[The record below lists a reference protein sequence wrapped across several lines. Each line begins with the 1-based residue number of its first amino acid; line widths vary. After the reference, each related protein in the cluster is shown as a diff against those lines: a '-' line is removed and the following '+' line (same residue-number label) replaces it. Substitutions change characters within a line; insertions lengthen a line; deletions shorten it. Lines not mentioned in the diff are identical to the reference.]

1 MQFAT
6 RRLSA
11 TLIVVVA
18 ITATACRATGSGASD
33 SAKVPART
41 DSAPSPTAAA
51 PADSVIL
58 RTDKG
63 AYRAG
68 EKMTLTL
75 ENKSA
80 SSFTFNPCNR
90 SIERQDGG
98 NWIALPDEGRM
109 CTMEAWVLDPHGSR
123 SGPTELPATIAP
135 GKYRVVIRLNRD
147 QTAGA
152 QSPAVSAISDAI
164 TIS

>member
-1 MQFAT
+1 
-6 RRLSA
+6 
-11 TLIVVVA
+11 
-18 ITATACRATGSGASD
+18 
-33 SAKVPART
+33 
-41 DSAPSPTAAA
+41 
-51 PADSVIL
+51 
-58 RTDKG
+58 
-63 AYRAG
+63 
-68 EKMTLTL
+68 MTLTL

-98 NWIALPDEGRM
+98 KWIALPDEGRM

-135 GKYRVVIRLNRD
+135 GKYRVVVRLNRD

-152 QSPAVSAISDAI
+152 QSSAVSAISDAI
-164 TIS
+164 TVS